1 MVVKIRL
8 YKAIIAVFFAIGLP
22 AFAAGWV
29 VAVNFSGVFET
40 GYKMAFLD
48 IESAMRESVKDRQPF
63 FYMHGIKFYHEKKTE
78 PDGPRGIKTVKRIT
92 GVPEEKIAG
101 TLTIGWNTKN

>member
-1 MVVKIRL
+1 MVVKVKL
-8 YKAIIAVFFAIGLP
+8 YKAIIAVSLAIGLP

-48 IESAMRESVKDRQPF
+48 LESAMRESVKDRQPF
-63 FYMHGIKFYHEKKTE
+63 FYMHGIKFYHEKKSE
-78 PDGPRGIKTVKRIT
+78 ADASKGIKTVRKIKD
-92 GVPEEKIAG
+92 GPEEKIAG
-101 TLTIGWNTKN
+101 ALTIGYNVKN